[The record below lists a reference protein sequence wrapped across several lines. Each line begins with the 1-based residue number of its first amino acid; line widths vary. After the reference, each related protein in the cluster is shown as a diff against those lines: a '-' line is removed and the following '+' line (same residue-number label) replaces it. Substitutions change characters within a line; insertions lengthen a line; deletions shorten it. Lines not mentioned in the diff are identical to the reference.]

1 MGELI
6 AEIGG
11 CFLAN
16 ELGLPVSDQTNHV
29 AYLQNWLQAMKNDP
43 SFIFKASTQAS
54 KAADFI
60 LAFSRTPEP
69 ETAMAE

>member
-11 CFLAN
+11 CFLAS

-29 AYLQNWLQAMKNDP
+29 AYVEHWLQAMKNDP

-54 KAADFI
+54 KAVDFI
-60 LAFSRTPEP
+60 LVFSRTPEP
-69 ETAMAE
+69 EEALAE